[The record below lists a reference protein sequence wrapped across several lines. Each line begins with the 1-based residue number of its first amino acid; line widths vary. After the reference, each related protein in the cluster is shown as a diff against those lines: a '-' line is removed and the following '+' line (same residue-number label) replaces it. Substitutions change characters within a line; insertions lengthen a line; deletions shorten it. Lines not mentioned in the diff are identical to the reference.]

1 MGGLTHVIPLPM
13 DSVVSRCRRLAAVI
27 MLAFSSFVVMAQA
40 LPREIFR
47 EDEVQRFQLYF
58 KWGLIMAKAGQAEF
72 RMQSDTLAGDSVW
85 HYTLRFQTAGLIE
98 RVFPMRDSLDGYFTK
113 SDRLLR
119 FATKHANEGDYYS
132 VDELRFSYGE
142 AQTEVHSRRYTL
154 SRTKIDTLL
163 VARQRV
169 YDMLSATLYL
179 RSLDWETLHIGR
191 EYPFQVAIGR
201 DLVNTAFRYDGQQIV
216 EYDGHSYPTRHFFV
230 DVYDEAFTQSKA
242 AGEVWMLD
250 SPAHFPFKVRAKLK
264 IGAAEAYL
272 LP

>member
-1 MGGLTHVIPLPM
+1 M
-13 DSVVSRCRRLAAVI
+13 DSVVSRFRHLAVALA
-27 MLAFSSFVVMAQA
+27 LAFSSFAAMAQA
-40 LPREIFR
+40 LPHGIFR
-47 EDEVQRFQLYF
+47 EGEVQHFQLYF
-58 KWGLIMAKAGQAEF
+58 KWGLIMAKAGKAEF

-85 HYTLRFQTAGLIE
+85 HYALRFQTTGLFE
-98 RVFPMRDSLDGYFTK
+98 RVFPMRDSLDSYFTK
-113 SDRLLR
+113 PDRLLR
-119 FATKHANEGDYYS
+119 FATKHSNEGDYYS
-132 VDELRFSYGE
+132 IDDLAFHYQEEG
-142 AQTEVHSRRYTL
+142 TEVHSRRYTL

-179 RSLDWETLHIGR
+179 RSLDWETLRIGR
-191 EYPFQVAIGR
+191 EYPFQVAIGK

-216 EYDGHSYPTRHFFV
+216 ERDGRSYPTRHFFV

-272 LP
+272 LPEE